1 MGPVLSFLMKFQ
13 RSEKNLETLF
23 QVTSAGKVFTDK
35 QEREGLEKRK
45 KTSRAQPDLLK
56 RLTWETIE

>member
-23 QVTSAGKVFTDK
+23 QMTSAGRVFTDK
-35 QEREGLEKRK
+35 QKREGVEKRK
-45 KTSRAQPDLLK
+45 KMSRAQPGLPK
-56 RLTWETIE
+56 RLAWETTE

>member
-23 QVTSAGKVFTDK
+23 QVTSAGRAFTDK
-35 QEREGLEKRK
+35 QERELEKRK
-45 KTSRAQPDLLK
+45 KMSRAQPGLLK
-56 RLTWETIE
+56 RLAWDTTE